1 MEGHVRERRRVR
13 PGHRVQP
20 QAHRRAL
27 LPGRLRE
34 RGRPAE
40 HQRRVGVPV
49 AARPRRARHAHG
61 VHGRGERGAQRQL
74 LRPGRRRRP
83 RGRAQGEARGVQGVL
98 VQGPDGPVQRRRHPG
113 RVRRRAVRRR
123 ARGVGVPGVAAAA
136 HAAAVDEHRDRGVPR
151 DAARRRGRVLGR
163 ERRAGRFHGAERV
176 AVGAHRRRQH
186 HRQEVPD
193 GDHAREQRLHRGGFL
208 SAPTYVRTYVLVRRN
223 P

>member
-1 MEGHVRERRRVR
+1 MEGHVRGRRRVR
-13 PGHRVQP
+13 PGRRVQP

-34 RGRPAE
+34 RARPAE

-74 LRPGRRRRP
+74 LRRPGRRRRP
-83 RGRAQGEARGVQGVL
+83 RGRAQGAPRGVQGVL

-123 ARGVGVPGVAAAA
+123 ARGVGVPRVAPAA
-136 HAAAVDEHRDRGVPR
+136 HAAAVHEHRDRGVPR
-151 DAARRRGRVLGR
+151 HAARRRGGFLGR
-163 ERRAGRFHGAERV
+163 ERRAGRFHGAERL
-176 AVGAHRRRQH
+176 ALGAHRRRQQ

-193 GDHAREQRLHRGGFL
+193 GDHAREQCLHRGRELPCESHEEWSG
-208 SAPTYVRTYVLVRRN
+208 R
-223 P
+223 